1 MIFFIQKQQAK
12 LLDTL
17 RDTQIIKQSIG
28 TAYWKKLT
36 EDIAK
41 PSGNIAAQYIEQC
54 QSQYALFKHLS
65 NGLWG
70 TIKSFIPFTAA
81 ATARLNY
88 HLAFKVAKPLALQ
101 YHKIALTAEMRREQ
115 SVKAKASIKQV
126 QNSNI
131 EIPQQPR
138 HFGSIFSS
146 LNTVKK
152 LDPVTQS
159 LSRSFGFRI

>member
-101 YHKIALTAEMRREQ
+101 YHKIALTAEKRLEQ
-115 SVKAKASIKQV
+115 SIKQV